1 MRSSLKQLVI
11 ILGDGNISESQ
22 SLPAQI
28 RETTMKSGVL
38 FVFIIL
44 DNPKMSLL
52 DRQVSGRGSCRTAC
66 MQVLAQ
72 MCFAGLG

>member
-52 DRQVSGRGSCRTAC
+52 DRQVGEVTDTVHAGPGQAC
-66 MQVLAQ
+66 SADP
-72 MCFAGLG
+72 C